1 MKFITYRSGNK
12 YTLYSKRSLITG
24 EDVQL
29 LGQYEEIMKDYGID
43 SFDELKDLLA
53 AGKKSKVLSNKKA
66 NILSANNT
74 AEEEESTESVEQS
87 AKQVDNIAEKRIRR
101 KINNIEKAEE
111 K

>member
-12 YTLYSKRSLITG
+12 YSLYSKRSLITG

-66 NILSANNT
+66 NILNTNNT
-74 AEEEESTESVEQS
+74 AEEKESIESPEQ
-87 AKQVDNIAEKRIRR
+87 ADNIAEKRIRR
-101 KINNIEKAEE
+101 KINNIEKTEE